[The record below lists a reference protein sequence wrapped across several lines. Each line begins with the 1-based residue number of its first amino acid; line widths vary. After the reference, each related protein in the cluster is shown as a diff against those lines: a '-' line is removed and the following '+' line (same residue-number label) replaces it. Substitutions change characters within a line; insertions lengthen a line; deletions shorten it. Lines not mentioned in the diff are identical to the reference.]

1 MVSEGAC
8 RVRRC
13 GAAAADAFALGC
25 GPRQPT
31 RPSIHPSRATAT
43 TSRHEAGSRDI
54 RVSQGS
60 KASSCLS
67 RLPARSPPLARILL
81 CCLAA
86 SVPCVAFCPVP
97 SSAPSLGI
105 PLLVRLASSDDTQ
118 LPLWSSDRSE
128 HVVSSQQNVS
138 TGYLG
143 CASRLAV
150 VRDCGRGAPPLPT
163 GKRLTCHKIDLC
175 HPSYLALHLHIFPRR
190 SSSTVLLPLLM
201 LRSA

>member
-8 RVRRC
+8 RVRWC

-25 GPRQPT
+25 GPRQP
-31 RPSIHPSRATAT
+31 IHPSILPPGATAT
-43 TSRHEAGSRDI
+43 ASRHEAGSRDI

-97 SSAPSLGI
+97 SSAATPERHLLGSLCSYDW
-105 PLLVRLASSDDTQ
+105 L
-118 LPLWSSDRSE
+118 
-128 HVVSSQQNVS
+128 
-138 TGYLG
+138 
-143 CASRLAV
+143 
-150 VRDCGRGAPPLPT
+150 
-163 GKRLTCHKIDLC
+163 RLTTH
-175 HPSYLALHLHIFPRR
+175 SYLFGVPTAASMSSAPSRMSQLGTWAVPPVSLSSGTAVEARLRYQQGNALRA
-190 SSSTVLLPLLM
+190 TK
-201 LRSA
+201 